1 MQVILLERVEKLGQM
16 GEVVKVKDGFAR
28 NFLLPQKKALRATKD
43 NVKKFEGQ
51 KAQLEARNLA
61 ARKEAEGVATKLDKQ
76 TFIILRQAGETGMLY
91 GSVSTRDIADA
102 ITAGGVSVDRN
113 QVILDKAIKMLGL
126 TDIKVQLHP
135 EVRVAVSLNVARTV
149 EEADRQARGENVLQ
163 SEAEKARRERMRI
176 SQRGVV
182 EYAWDEQ
189 GRYILAPLEGDIFLA
204 SREGGA
210 IRRLTETEILYTV
223 VATAD
228 GGLTRAEVASRVA
241 REFQSVLQLEH
252 LAIHAI
258 EADEDVVLAQ

>member
-61 ARKEAEGVATKLDKQ
+61 AKKEAEGVAGKLDKQ
-76 TFIILRQAGETGMLY
+76 SFIILRQAGETGMLY

-102 ITAGGVSVDRN
+102 ITAGGVTVERN

-163 SEAEKARRERMRI
+163 SEAEKAR
-176 SQRGVV
+176 
-182 EYAWDEQ
+182 A
-189 GRYILAPLEGDIFLA
+189 
-204 SREGGA
+204 
-210 IRRLTETEILYTV
+210 
-223 VATAD
+223 
-228 GGLTRAEVASRVA
+228 
-241 REFQSVLQLEH
+241 
-252 LAIHAI
+252 
-258 EADEDVVLAQ
+258 EADAMFEEAAAARAAAEAEEEAADDSKAEAKKSKKAAKADKDEDAGDEGKTEGKKKKK

>member
-149 EEADRQARGENVLQ
+149 EEAERQARGENVLQ
-163 SEAEKARRERMRI
+163 SEAEKAR
-176 SQRGVV
+176 
-182 EYAWDEQ
+182 A
-189 GRYILAPLEGDIFLA
+189 
-204 SREGGA
+204 
-210 IRRLTETEILYTV
+210 
-223 VATAD
+223 
-228 GGLTRAEVASRVA
+228 
-241 REFQSVLQLEH
+241 
-252 LAIHAI
+252 
-258 EADEDVVLAQ
+258 EADAMFEEAAAARAAAEAEEEAADDSKAEAKKSKKAAKADKDEEAGDEGKTEGKKKKK